1 MPQICLYLHIHQP
14 YRLKEFALE
23 ELGHEKGYFAAESDL
38 NREVFDK
45 IAHKSYYPMLKLINK
60 LLKKEPNFKIS
71 FSITGVWLEQ
81 AQLFEPSL
89 LDLLRS
95 ILASG
100 RAEILA
106 ETYHHTLASLY
117 SPTEFTKQVD
127 EHMRL
132 IKSLFGVVPTSF
144 RNTELVYSNDVGRQV
159 AAMGFKGILTEGVD
173 RVLQGRTLTQAYY
186 SVGPEQLP
194 ILLKHAQLS
203 DDVAFRFSNRE
214 WQWYPLTVERYLD
227 WVEIYGEKELVN
239 LFMDFETFGEH
250 QWDDTGIFSFFEHF
264 VKEFSRKEWNT
275 FVTPAE
281 VFELLPFKPI
291 ISHDPL
297 AVEQTIQSDK
307 PTNGVKPSAN
317 KTPIAPPELRY
328 DVPIP
333 ISWADVGRDLT
344 AWLENAFQQDCIEQ
358 LYALEAG
365 VLVSEDMR
373 LITDWRRLQT
383 SDHFY
388 YMCTKWSADGDVH
401 AYFSPYRDPFEA
413 YRRYSIVLADIKHR
427 LWSRQNAQVLSSV
440 LVSPHLSSTASP

>member
-14 YRLKEFALE
+14 YRLKEFGLE
-23 ELGHEKGYFAAESDL
+23 ELGHETGYFSADSDL
-38 NREVFDK
+38 NREVFNK
-45 IAHKSYYPMLKLINK
+45 IAQKSYFPMLKLIDT
-60 LLKKEPNFKIS
+60 LLKKEPKFKIS

-81 AQLFEPSL
+81 AQLFQPKL
-89 LDLLRS
+89 LDLLHS
-95 ILASG
+95 ILSSD
-100 RAEILA
+100 RAEVLA

-117 SPTEFTKQVD
+117 SETEFKQQVN
-127 EHMRL
+127 EHVALIQRL
-132 IKSLFGVVPTSF
+132 FAITPTSF
-144 RNTELVYSNDVGRQV
+144 RNTELVYSNDVARQV

-173 RVLQGRTLTQAYY
+173 RVLHGRTLTQAYY

-203 DDVAFRFSNRE
+203 DDVAFRFSNRD

-250 QWDDTGIFSFFEHF
+250 QWEDTGIFTFFEHF
-264 VKEFSRKEWNT
+264 VHEFAKKDWNT

-281 VFELLPFKPI
+281 VFAQLPHQPI
-291 ISHDPL
+291 IDKKT
-297 AVEQTIQSDK
+297 TIK
-307 PTNGVKPSAN
+307 KENLVPA
-317 KTPIAPPELRY
+317 ELRY
-328 DVPIP
+328 DVPVP
-333 ISWADVGRDLT
+333 ISWADVDRDLT

-358 LYALEAG
+358 LYALEKEVVA
-365 VLVSEDMR
+365 LANER
-373 LITDWRRLQT
+373 LLTDWRRLQT

-427 LWSRQNAQVLSSV
+427 LWSHGHQIALGNV
-440 LVSPHLSSTASP
+440 LVSPHLLSSAQP

>member
-14 YRLKEFALE
+14 YRLKEFGLE
-23 ELGHEKGYFAAESDL
+23 ELGHETGYFSADTDL

-45 IAHKSYYPMLKLINK
+45 IAQKSYFPMLKLIK
-60 LLKKEPNFKIS
+60 TLLAKEPTFKIA

-81 AQLFEPSL
+81 AQQFQPKMIT
-89 LDLLRS
+89 LLRS
-95 ILASG
+95 ILETG

-117 SPTEFTKQVD
+117 SETEFAKQVSA
-127 EHMRL
+127 HMAL
-132 IKSLFGVVPTSF
+132 VQELFGVVPTSF
-144 RNTELVYSNDVGRQV
+144 RNTELVYSNDVARQV
-159 AAMGFKGILTEGVD
+159 AALGFKGILTEGVD

-214 WQWYPLTVERYLD
+214 WQWYPLTVDRYLE
-227 WVEIYGEKELVN
+227 WVEVYGEHELVN

-250 QWDDTGIFSFFEHF
+250 QWADTGIFSFFEHF
-264 VKEFSRKEWNT
+264 VTEFSKKEWNT
-275 FVTPAE
+275 FVTPSE
-281 VFELLPFKPI
+281 VFAALPYQVKNEAE
-291 ISHDPL
+291 DK
-297 AVEQTIQSDK
+297 K
-307 PTNGVKPSAN
+307 PTRTVSTQ
-317 KTPIAPPELRY
+317 KTMIAPAELRY
-328 DVPIP
+328 DVVIP
-333 ISWADVGRDLT
+333 ISWADVDRDLT

-358 LYALEAG
+358 LYALEKG
-365 VLVSEDMR
+365 VLALANEE
-373 LITDWRRLQT
+373 LLTDWRRLQT

-427 LWSRQNAQVLSSV
+427 LWSHSHQVALGNV
-440 LVSPHLSSTASP
+440 LVSPHLLSSPQP

>member
-1 MPQICLYLHIHQP
+1 MPQICLYLHMHQP
-14 YRLKEFALE
+14 YRLKEFSLE
-23 ELGHEKGYFAAESDL
+23 ELGHEKGYFTAESDL

-45 IAHKSYYPMLKLINK
+45 IAQKSYFPMLRLIDK
-60 LLKKEPNFKIS
+60 LLKKEPKFKIS

-81 AQLFEPSL
+81 AQLFQPKL
-89 LDLLRS
+89 VDLLHS
-95 ILASG
+95 ILKSD
-100 RAEILA
+100 RAEVLA

-117 SPTEFTKQVD
+117 SETEFKKQVD
-127 EHMRL
+127 EHVAL
-132 IKSLFGVVPTSF
+132 IQKLFGITPTSF
-144 RNTELVYSNDVGRQV
+144 RNTELVYSNDVARQV

-173 RVLQGRTLTQAYY
+173 RVLQGRTLTQTYY

-203 DDVAFRFSNRE
+203 DDVAFRFSNRD

-250 QWDDTGIFSFFEHF
+250 QWEDTGIFKFFEHF
-264 VKEFSRKEWNT
+264 VHEFSKKEWNT
-275 FVTPAE
+275 FVTPGE
-281 VFELLPFKPI
+281 VFSSLPY
-291 ISHDPL
+291 
-297 AVEQTIQSDK
+297 
-307 PTNGVKPSAN
+307 
-317 KTPIAPPELRY
+317 TPIVDENSTIKKEDLVPAELRY
-328 DVPIP
+328 DVPVP
-333 ISWADVGRDLT
+333 ISWADVDRDLT

-358 LYALEAG
+358 LYALEKG
-365 VLVSEDMR
+365 VLTTDDAV

-427 LWSRQNAQVLSSV
+427 LWSRQHTQVLSNV
-440 LVSPHLSSTASP
+440 LVSPHLSPSVSP